1 MIITNLPKTWYN
13 FDMKNIKQKVKTI
26 IAKDEN
32 KAVEAVVEMINSSD
46 VNVFEELVK
55 QSDFLF
61 PFIKDNVCKRFE
73 KSLRASNYKNLLNFL
88 NVYSQDYDRVFA
100 SAFKVFGNEEIKPVM
115 LDLLKNGSTA
125 QKTYATRFYELSP
138 DLLAVKELIQ
148 NAFDEDE
155 NLADASA
162 SALGVLNEQK
172 SYLIAL
178 EKLNSDDDFE
188 TLKGLN
194 FFVSYIK
201 NPPMK
206 KIFEVLKKSGMPEN
220 FAGKIAY
227 LTPLPTLIKEDLEN
241 ALTVIDNILVGFGEI
256 LPLSQVFDFELYD
269 VFGML
274 SELCNGD
281 LKSRVATVL
290 LRAKS
295 KFATICGSDE
305 YTFDEDKNTKDELI
319 TVEGLLN
326 CFGDGFW
333 SHLKSL
339 VSEELNKDKT
349 RAMSALG
356 VIKDFE
362 IKSAVPQILDMIY
375 ENDDET
381 LICEGLSTLKQ
392 FDALSYTDKD
402 EILSNLKNETIK
414 AIVKSYYS

>member
-1 MIITNLPKTWYN
+1 M
-13 FDMKNIKQKVKTI
+13 
-26 IAKDEN
+26 
-32 KAVEAVVEMINSSD
+32 
-46 VNVFEELVK
+46 
-55 QSDFLF
+55 
-61 PFIKDNVCKRFE
+61 
-73 KSLRASNYKNLLNFL
+73 
-88 NVYSQDYDRVFA
+88 
-100 SAFKVFGNEEIKPVM
+100 
-115 LDLLKNGSTA
+115 
-125 QKTYATRFYELSP
+125 
-138 DLLAVKELIQ
+138 
-148 NAFDEDE
+148 
-155 NLADASA
+155 
-162 SALGVLNEQK
+162 
-172 SYLIAL
+172 
-178 EKLNSDDDFE
+178 
-188 TLKGLN
+188 
-194 FFVSYIK
+194 
-201 NPPMK
+201 
-206 KIFEVLKKSGMPEN
+206 
-220 FAGKIAY
+220 
-227 LTPLPTLIKEDLEN
+227 
-241 ALTVIDNILVGFGEI
+241 TVIDNILVGFGEI

-381 LICEGLSTLKQ
+381 LICKGLSTLKQ

>member
-1 MIITNLPKTWYN
+1 MILSGSIYGHTENAAEALASRLYDLGIKGVKIYDVSKTHPSYIVAEAFKFSHIVIAAATYNAGIFTPMETVLLDLKAHNLKNRTVGLIYNGSWVPVTEKVFTNIFETMSGIQMLEHSVKIMSTLKPHQEDEIEAMAQEIRASIPQT
-13 FDMKNIKQKVKTI
+13 KQETNAMFKI
-26 IAKDEN
+26 NYGLYLLSAKDEN

-61 PFIKDNVCKRFE
+61 PFVKDNVCKRFE

-194 FFVSYIK
+194 
-201 NPPMK
+201 
-206 KIFEVLKKSGMPEN
+206 
-220 FAGKIAY
+220 
-227 LTPLPTLIKEDLEN
+227 LTP
-241 ALTVIDNILVGFGEI
+241 
-256 LPLSQVFDFELYD
+256 
-269 VFGML
+269 
-274 SELCNGD
+274 
-281 LKSRVATVL
+281 R
-290 LRAKS
+290 LRR
-295 KFATICGSDE
+295 T
-305 YTFDEDKNTKDELI
+305 
-319 TVEGLLN
+319 
-326 CFGDGFW
+326 
-333 SHLKSL
+333 
-339 VSEELNKDKT
+339 
-349 RAMSALG
+349 
-356 VIKDFE
+356 
-362 IKSAVPQILDMIY
+362 
-375 ENDDET
+375 
-381 LICEGLSTLKQ
+381 
-392 FDALSYTDKD
+392 
-402 EILSNLKNETIK
+402 
-414 AIVKSYYS
+414 